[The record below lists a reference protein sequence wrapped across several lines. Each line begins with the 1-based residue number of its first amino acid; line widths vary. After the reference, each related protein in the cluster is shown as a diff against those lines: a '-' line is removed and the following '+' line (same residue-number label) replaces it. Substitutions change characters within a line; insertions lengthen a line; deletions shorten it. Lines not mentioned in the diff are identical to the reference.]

1 MSTEE
6 WGGTITA
13 YMSPEEFDEC
23 DGCIEPIPGMTIRQ
37 QTRKMFGFSWRTKIG
52 NDADGADHGYKIHVA
67 YNLQASPSE
76 KSYATVNDSPE
87 AMELSWEVSSTPVEI
102 PGYKPSATIEFDST
116 KLTAA
121 QMKIVEDTLYG
132 TSNSDPRLPSPAE
145 WIELLG
151 VTPQPDIT
159 LDRSNATITV
169 GDTLTL
175 EATTTP
181 AGKTVSWSSSA
192 SSKASVS
199 NGVITAEEAGS
210 AVITASI
217 TVDGT
222 TYSDTCTV
230 TVVAAAE
237 G

>member
-1 MSTEE
+1 
-6 WGGTITA
+6 
-13 YMSPEEFDEC
+13 
-23 DGCIEPIPGMTIRQ
+23 
-37 QTRKMFGFSWRTKIG
+37 
-52 NDADGADHGYKIHVA
+52 
-67 YNLQASPSE
+67 
-76 KSYATVNDSPE
+76 
-87 AMELSWEVSSTPVEI
+87 
-102 PGYKPSATIEFDST
+102 
-116 KLTAA
+116 
-121 QMKIVEDTLYG
+121 MKIVEDTLYG

-199 NGVITAEEAGS
+199 NGVVTAEEAGS

-222 TYSDTCTV
+222 TYSDTCAV